1 MNQPHLFVDIS
12 AHGFGHLAQA
22 APVINALAAQL
33 PTMRVTIRSGLPQA
47 KLHERLRCAFSH
59 LAARSDFGYVMLD
72 AMRVDLAATA
82 QAYRRQHAEWEQLV
96 DREACFLAGLQP
108 TLVLSD
114 VAYLPL
120 AGAARAGIPS
130 VALCSLNWAE
140 LFAHFFGAADWA
152 PRIHQQMLAAYDD
165 AEFFL
170 RLTPGMPMADLARRR
185 CIGPVAD
192 IGADRRQVLHQQL
205 ACDPDERLVLIAF
218 GGIDTQLPVAEW
230 PQPTGVRWLVPQGW
244 RLRQANTSDF
254 EPLELPMIDLLCS
267 VDAVI
272 AKPGYG
278 TFAEAA
284 CNGTPLLYVR
294 RQEWPEQD
302 CLIEWLHA
310 HACCAEIGET
320 ELRAGHLQATLA
332 DLWQRPRPRPPR
344 PTGVDEAATALLPW
358 LRPAAALRGGQGL
371 AA

>member
-22 APVINALAAQL
+22 APVINAL
-33 PTMRVTIRSGLPQA
+33 TGRVPNLRLTIRSGLPRA
-47 KLHERLRCAFSH
+47 KLAERLRCRFDH

-72 AMRVDLAATA
+72 AMRVDLPATA
-82 QAYRRQHAEWEQLV
+82 QAYRRQHAAWQRRV
-96 DREACFLAGLQP
+96 DREASFLAGLQP

-140 LFAHFFGAADWA
+140 LFAHFFTAADWA
-152 PRIHQQMLAAYDD
+152 PRIHQQMLAAYDG

-185 CIGPVAD
+185 S
-192 IGADRRQVLHQQL
+192 
-205 ACDPDERLVLIAF
+205 LVLIAL
-218 GGIDTQLPVAEW
+218 GGIDTQLPVAQW
-230 PQPTGVRWLVPQGW
+230 PQPTGIRWLVPQGW
-244 RLRQANTSDF
+244 RLRQANTTDF
-254 EPLELPMIDLLCS
+254 EPLELPMIDLLRS

-310 HACCAEIGET
+310 HAACAEIGET
-320 ELRAGHLQATLA
+320 ELRAGRLQAPLA
-332 DLWQRPRPRPPR
+332 ELWRRPKPRSPR

-358 LRPAAALRGGQGL
+358 LAPVATVPGGPP
-371 AA
+371 